1 MENAAT
7 QGKKT
12 ARMNVRE
19 EMHQEIP
26 SRAQSVTINARK
38 DESYL
43 KKYSH
48 LWTDGKIEFMK
59 QCLLHGRFLGAEA
72 PELHAG
78 CECQASPPQLAHFKE
93 QVLELITFLT
103 QPSKCRN

>member
-1 MENAAT
+1 MCEKNLKFKASSHSRLHG
-7 QGKKT
+7 GKKT

-78 CECQASPPQLAHFKE
+78 CLGTHNLLDSAF
-93 QVLELITFLT
+93 
-103 QPSKCRN
+103 